1 MGRRTHYTH
10 ILLDRGNFVLHGSAA
25 KTNMGLLASVLFTVC
40 GLHCLPFREVGT
52 GRGFG
57 IYCRI
62 CFAHAL
68 RDAGV

>member
-10 ILLDRGNFVLHGSAA
+10 ISRRTILLRTVFMGKANPGGLAPNVSQYSALMPS
-25 KTNMGLLASVLFTVC
+25 K
-40 GLHCLPFREVGT
+40 EVGT
-52 GRGFG
+52 GRGLG

-68 RDAGV
+68 RDAV